1 MKKLIWACIALLP
14 FSVSAANKW
23 LYGHGPNEHYSHYSD
38 RFLAPEPDPAEEYR
52 DPASAPGSDNDYDN
66 KNEEAD
72 PRDVVFDRGE
82 FNTTVPGD
90 WENSPDRPSD
100 WDQ

>member
-1 MKKLIWACIALLP
+1 MKKIIWACIALLP

-38 RFLAPEPDPAEEYR
+38 RFLAPEPDQSEEYR
-52 DPASAPGSDNDYDN
+52 DPASAPGSEKDLDA
-66 KNEEAD
+66 KKEADD
-72 PRDVVFDRGE
+72 PRDQVFDRGSDYSAD
-82 FNTTVPGD
+82 PSD
-90 WENSPDRPSD
+90 WTETQDRPSD